1 VCVLCNWAIRFIIR
15 HDNKDVFQ
23 FSSLQSDFS
32 KNQLSHINGQDIKKD
47 SIIYQRGNHFY
58 TRSEAV
64 LEILKEIGGVW
75 KLFYLLTLVPKPFRD
90 WVYEL
95 IARNR
100 YQIFGKRDQC
110 MILPKGKDS
119 V

>member
-1 VCVLCNWAIRFIIR
+1 M
-15 HDNKDVFQ
+15 
-23 FSSLQSDFS
+23 
-32 KNQLSHINGQDIKKD
+32 NGQDIISDYVIFQDGDHLYIKSD
-47 SIIYQRGNHFY
+47 
-58 TRSEAV
+58 AV
-64 LEILKEIGGVW
+64 LKILKEIGGFW
-75 KLFYLLTLVPKPFRD
+75 KLFYLLIIIPKSFRD

-110 MILPKGKDS
+110 MILPKGKES